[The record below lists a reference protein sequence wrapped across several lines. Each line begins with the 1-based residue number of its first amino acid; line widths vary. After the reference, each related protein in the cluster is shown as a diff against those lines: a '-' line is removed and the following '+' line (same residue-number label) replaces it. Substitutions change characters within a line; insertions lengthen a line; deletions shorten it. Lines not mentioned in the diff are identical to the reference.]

1 MTVQQPA
8 GLLHKLGTILPGR
21 SDTWRVM
28 DTKPDLHGRTA
39 LVTGGNSGL
48 GLEVARGLA
57 RRGARLLLPVRDTA
71 RGQQAVAD
79 LTATCPQARI
89 SLLALDLASLD
100 SVSACAQ
107 AVAEQTDTLDFLINN
122 AGIMAPVHRLE
133 TQDGFELQFGVNHL
147 GHFALTAGLRPLLEA
162 ASEGGTV
169 VTVASLAAGRNTL
182 HFDDLQSRHRYS
194 PFGAY
199 QQSKLAN
206 LLFSMELARRA
217 AENGWNLHARAAHP
231 GWACTAIVANG
242 QGATLPAPLG
252 RIEQTL
258 GGMVLRVM
266 GQSAARGAEPLLYA
280 ALSPDAR
287 DGEYY
292 GPQGPGERHGP
303 PGLAHIPATARKPSL
318 AARLWDVSERLT
330 NTSMG

>member
-8 GLLHKLGTILPGR
+8 GFLHKLGALLPGR
-21 SDTWRVM
+21 HETWRVM

-71 RGQQAVAD
+71 RGQQAVAA
-79 LTATCPQARI
+79 LTASCPQAHI
-89 SLLALDLASLD
+89 TLLALDLASLE
-100 SVSACAQ
+100 SVSACAR
-107 AVAEQTDTLDFLINN
+107 AVAEQTNTLDFLINN
-122 AGIMAPVHRLE
+122 AGVMAPAHRLE
-133 TQDGFELQFGVNHL
+133 TQDGFERQFGVNHL
-147 GHFALTAGLRPLLEA
+147 GHFALTAALRPLLQA
-162 ASEGGTV
+162 ARGGGTV

-206 LLFSMELARRA
+206 LLFSLELARRA

-231 GWACTAIVANG
+231 GWASTAILANG

-258 GGMVLRVM
+258 GGAVLRVM

-280 ALSPDAR
+280 ALSPDAH
-287 DGEYY
+287 DGDYY
-292 GPQGPGERHGP
+292 GPQGAGERHGRPGPVPIP
-303 PGLAHIPATARKPSL
+303 PTARKPSL
-318 AARLWDVSERLT
+318 AARLWDISERLT
-330 NTSMG
+330 GFSMG

>member
-8 GLLHKLGTILPGR
+8 GLLHKLGAFLPGR
-21 SDTWRVM
+21 HETWRVM

-57 RRGARLLLPVRDTA
+57 RRGARVLLPVRDIA
-71 RGQQAVAD
+71 RGQQAVAA
-79 LTATCPQARI
+79 LTASCPQARI
-89 SLLALDLASLD
+89 TLLALDLASLE
-100 SVSACAQ
+100 SVSACAR

-122 AGIMAPVHRLE
+122 AGVMAPAHRLE

-147 GHFALTAGLRPLLEA
+147 GHFALTAALRPLLQA
-162 ASEGGTV
+162 ARGGGTV

-206 LLFSMELARRA
+206 LLFSLELARRA
-217 AENGWNLHARAAHP
+217 DENGWNLHARAAHP
-231 GWACTAIVANG
+231 GWASTAILANG

-258 GGMVLRVM
+258 GGVVLRVM

-280 ALSPDAR
+280 ALSPDAH
-287 DGEYY
+287 DGDYY
-292 GPQGPGERHGP
+292 GPQGAGERHGRPGPVPIP
-303 PGLAHIPATARKPSL
+303 PTARKPSL
-318 AARLWDVSERLT
+318 AARLWDISERLT
-330 NTSMG
+330 GFSMG